1 MHKKFS
7 TTFRDGDTVTEDNNN
22 LQLRRAFS
30 DMPGIKKGQ
39 YYIATKTNGQ
49 AWEPADTEE
58 DAIANYYNN
67 RKTK

>member
-1 MHKKFS
+1 M
-7 TTFRDGDTVTEDNNN
+7 TEDNNN

-67 RKTK
+67 RETK